1 MQGELPRDHLGHKH
15 LCGFRG
21 SSFRNSK
28 IQVCERCFSNNKK
41 EEPIKGGI
49 LMSTSSLW
57 ACIHGWMHVS
67 MHVHTYTMLNCFWDC
82 HKMEFCKNSH
92 FTFFCNHMGVGS
104 QEYDYWISQV
114 LCTRMTILIDLKWNR
129 SLLPNMLMY
138 YFYWSARDFWPGS
151 VNLSIVNLVVTFPQ
165 YVFLLILNLVQM
177 LEWPGT
183 LYIGQNFWTQVIL
196 LSEPPE

>member
-1 MQGELPRDHLGHKH
+1 
-15 LCGFRG
+15 
-21 SSFRNSK
+21 
-28 IQVCERCFSNNKK
+28 
-41 EEPIKGGI
+41 
-49 LMSTSSLW
+49 
-57 ACIHGWMHVS
+57 
-67 MHVHTYTMLNCFWDC
+67 
-82 HKMEFCKNSH
+82 
-92 FTFFCNHMGVGS
+92 
-104 QEYDYWISQV
+104 
-114 LCTRMTILIDLKWNR
+114 
-129 SLLPNMLMY
+129 MY